1 MKLIQAIVQPARL
14 EAVKAALAE
23 IGIVRMTV
31 SDVHGYG
38 RQKGQV
44 EIYRGHEYTVNL
56 LRKCKVEVV
65 VKDDAVEPAV
75 EAVVRAARSR
85 ERGRIGDGKVL
96 ILPVEDV
103 VRIRTGER
111 GPEAV

>member
-1 MKLIQAIVQPARL
+1 MKLIQAIIRPTRL
-14 EAVKAALAE
+14 EAVKAALAD
-23 IGIVRMTV
+23 IGVVRMTV

-38 RQKGQV
+38 RQKGQT

-56 LRKCKVEVV
+56 LRKVKVEVV
-65 VKDDAVEPAV
+65 LEDDQVELAVD
-75 EAVVRAARSR
+75 AVVRAARSR
-85 ERGRIGDGKVL
+85 EAGRIGDGKIF

-103 VRIRTGER
+103 VRIRTGDR